1 MSIHHPA
8 QGAQHPQGTPTR
20 FFDLVERL
28 IGEVGT
34 LLDTKLALLTLEL
47 KSQAAAIVRGVA
59 ALLVGI
65 VVALLGLLVLTLAAA
80 LWLGAAIQSMPGGF
94 GIVGGALLVIGAVL
108 AAVVRQRLSAQ
119 RLKPKETVQ
128 ELRRDAKWI
137 SDEL

>member
-1 MSIHHPA
+1 MSIH
-8 QGAQHPQGTPTR
+8 QHTQGTPTR

-47 KSQAAAIVRGVA
+47 KSQAAGIARGVA
-59 ALLVGI
+59 ALLVG
-65 VVALLGLLVLTLAAA
+65 VVLALLGLLVLALAAA
-80 LWLGAAIQSMPGGF
+80 LWIGGAIQSMPGGF
-94 GIVGGALLVIGAVL
+94 GIVGGALLLIGGVV
-108 AAVVRQRLSAQ
+108 AAVVRRRLSAEH
-119 RLKPKETVQ
+119 LAPKETVK

>member
-1 MSIHHPA
+1 MSIHH
-8 QGAQHPQGTPTR
+8 HPQGTPTR

-47 KSQAAAIVRGVA
+47 KSPATAVVRGLA
-59 ALLVGI
+59 ALLIG
-65 VVALLGLLVLTLAAA
+65 VVLALLGLLVLALAVA
-80 LWLGAAIQSMPGGF
+80 LWVGDAVKSIPGGF
-94 GIVGGALLVIGAVL
+94 GIVGGALLVIGGVV
-108 AAVVRQRLSAQ
+108 AAIVRRRLSAGH
-119 RLKPKETVQ
+119 LGPKETVK

>member
-1 MSIHHPA
+1 MSIHH
-8 QGAQHPQGTPTR
+8 HPQGTPTR

-47 KSQAAAIVRGVA
+47 KSQAAAVVRGIA
-59 ALLVGI
+59 ALLIGI
-65 VVALLGLLVLTLAAA
+65 GLALLGLLVLALAVA
-80 LWLGAAIQSMPGGF
+80 LWVGAAIKSIPVGF
-94 GIVGGALLVIGAVL
+94 GIVGGALLVIGIAV
-108 AAVVRQRLSAQ
+108 AAVVRRRLSAEH
-119 RLKPKETVQ
+119 LAPKETVK

>member
-1 MSIHHPA
+1 MSIHH
-8 QGAQHPQGTPTR
+8 HTQGTPTR

-47 KSQAAAIVRGVA
+47 KSQAAGIARGVA
-59 ALLVGI
+59 ALLVG
-65 VVALLGLLVLTLAAA
+65 VVLALLGLLVLALAAA
-80 LWLGAAIQSMPGGF
+80 LWIGGAIQSMPGGF
-94 GIVGGALLVIGAVL
+94 GIVGGALLLIGGVV
-108 AAVVRQRLSAQ
+108 AAVVRRRLSAEH
-119 RLKPKETVQ
+119 LAPKETVK

>member
-1 MSIHHPA
+1 MSIH
-8 QGAQHPQGTPTR
+8 QHTQGTPTR

-47 KSQAAAIVRGVA
+47 KSQAAAIGRGIA
-59 ALLVGI
+59 ALLVG
-65 VVALLGLLVLTLAAA
+65 VVLALLGLLVLALAAA
-80 LWLGAAIQSMPGGF
+80 LWIGVAINSMPGGF
-94 GIVGGALLVIGAVL
+94 GIVGGALLVIGGVI

-119 RLKPKETVQ
+119 RLEPKETVK

-137 SDEL
+137 TDEL